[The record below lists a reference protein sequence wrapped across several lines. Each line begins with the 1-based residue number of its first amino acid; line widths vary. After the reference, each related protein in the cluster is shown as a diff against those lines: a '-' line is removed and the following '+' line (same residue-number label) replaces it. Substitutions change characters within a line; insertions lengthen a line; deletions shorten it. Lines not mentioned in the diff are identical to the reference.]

1 MFAILQKELNSFF
14 DSLVG
19 YIVMVVFLTGVGLFV
34 WVFPETDVLN
44 YGFATLETLFS
55 MTPFVYLFL
64 IPAITMRTFAEEKKA
79 GTMELLLTR
88 PLTDFQIII
97 GKYLASWLLVIFA
110 LLPTFIYYF
119 SIVELGTPKGNVD
132 TAAVIGSY
140 LGLFLLGG
148 VFTAIG
154 IFASSTT
161 DNQIVAFILA
171 VFFCFILYAGISS
184 LAQLS
189 LWEGSA
195 YIISQLGIDFHYAAM
210 GKGLIDSRNLFYF
223 CSMIFIFLYLTYL
236 NLRSRKWE

>member
-1 MFAILQKELNSFF
+1 MLAILQKELNSFF
-14 DSLVG
+14 NSLVG
-19 YIVMVVFLTGVGLFV
+19 YIVMIVFLTGVGLFM
-34 WVFPETDVLN
+34 WVFPDTEVLA
-44 YGFATLETLFS
+44 YGFATMETLFS

-64 IPAITMRTFAEEKKA
+64 IPAITMRTFAEEKKS

-97 GKYLASWLLVIFA
+97 GKYLASWSLVIFA
-110 LLPTFIYYF
+110 LLPTVIYYF
-119 SIVELGTPKGNVD
+119 SIVALGTPQGNID

-140 LGLFLLGG
+140 IGLFLLGA

-154 IFASSTT
+154 IFASSIT

-171 VFFCFILYAGISS
+171 VFFCFILYTGFSS

-195 YIISQLGIDFHYAAM
+195 YIINQLGIDFHYAAM
-210 GKGLIDSRNLFYF
+210 SKGLIDSRNLLYF
-223 CSMIFIFLYLTYL
+223 FSMIAIFLYLTYL
-236 NLRSRKWE
+236 NLRSRKW

>member
-1 MFAILQKELNSFF
+1 MFAILQKELRSFF
-14 DSLVG
+14 NALVG
-19 YIVMVVFLTGVGLFV
+19 YIVMVVFLTGVGLFM

-44 YGFATLETLFS
+44 YGFATMETLFS

-97 GKYLASWLLVIFA
+97 GKYLASWLLVIFS
-110 LLPTFIYYF
+110 LLPTLIYYF
-119 SIVELGTPKGNVD
+119 SIVELGTPQGNID
-132 TAAVIGSY
+132 TAAVVGSY
-140 LGLFLLGG
+140 IGLFLLGG
-148 VFTAIG
+148 VFTSIG
-154 IFASSTT
+154 IFASAST

-171 VFFCFILYAGISS
+171 VFFCFMLYSGISS

-210 GKGLIDSRNLFYF
+210 GKGLIDSRNLLYF
-223 CSMIFIFLYLTYL
+223 FSIIVIFLYLTYL
-236 NLRSRKWE
+236 NLRSRKW

>member
-1 MFAILQKELNSFF
+1 MLAILQKELNSFF
-14 DSLVG
+14 NSLVG
-19 YIVMVVFLTGVGLFV
+19 YIVMIVFLTGIGLFM
-34 WVFPETDVLN
+34 WVFPDTDVLS
-44 YGFATLETLFS
+44 YGFATMETLFS

-88 PLTDFQIII
+88 PLTDLQIIL

-110 LLPTFIYYF
+110 LLPTLIYYF
-119 SIVELGTPKGNVD
+119 SIAALGTPKGNID

-140 LGLFLLGG
+140 IGLFLLGA

-154 IFASSTT
+154 VFASSLT

-171 VFFCFILYAGISS
+171 VFFCFILYAGFSS

-195 YIISQLGIDFHYAAM
+195 YFINQLGIDFHYAAM
-210 GKGLIDSRNLFYF
+210 SKGLIDSRNLLYF
-223 CSMIFIFLYLTYL
+223 FSMIVVFLYLTYL
-236 NLRSRKWE
+236 NLRSRKW

>member
-1 MFAILQKELNSFF
+1 MLTILQKELNSFF
-14 DSLVG
+14 NSLVG
-19 YIVMVVFLTGVGLFV
+19 YIVMIVFLTGIGLFM
-34 WVFPETDVLN
+34 WVFPDTDVLH
-44 YGFATLETLFS
+44 YGFATMETLFS

-88 PLTDFQIII
+88 PLTDFQIIL

-110 LLPTFIYYF
+110 LLPTLIYYF
-119 SIVELGTPKGNVD
+119 SIAALGAPKGNID

-140 LGLFLLGG
+140 IGLFLLGA

-154 IFASSTT
+154 VFASSLT
-161 DNQIVAFILA
+161 DNQIIAFILA
-171 VFFCFILYAGISS
+171 VFFCFILYAGFSS

-195 YIISQLGIDFHYAAM
+195 YVINQLGIDFHYAAM
-210 GKGLIDSRNLFYF
+210 SKGLIDSRNLFYF
-223 CSMIFIFLYLTYL
+223 FSVIAIFLYLTYL
-236 NLRSRKWE
+236 NLGSRKW